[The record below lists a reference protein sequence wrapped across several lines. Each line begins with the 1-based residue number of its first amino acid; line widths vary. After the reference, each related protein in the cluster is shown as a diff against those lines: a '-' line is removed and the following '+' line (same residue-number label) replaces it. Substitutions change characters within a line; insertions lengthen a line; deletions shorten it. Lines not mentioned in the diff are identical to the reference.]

1 MMEVRYTLRLE
12 KRNLTREEW
21 MDLITSYARQSP
33 EDYSIEVVDASDRT
47 VWENDPDNTSDISL
61 YEVLDILRD
70 LSPNDKICDSEKVE
84 MLEAIRRLR
93 GE

>member
-1 MMEVRYTLRLE
+1 MEVRYTLRLE
-12 KRNLTREEW
+12 KRNLTREDW
-21 MDLITSYARQSP
+21 MDLVTSYARQSP

-47 VWENDPDNTSDISL
+47 VWENDPDNTPDISL
-61 YEVLDILRD
+61 YEVLDILQS
-70 LSPNDKICDSEKVE
+70 LSPNGKICDSEKVE